1 MTATRP
7 RARSAGGHR
16 DPYALSGTE
25 VCSRLGTD
33 PGRGLGLAEARR
45 RRAEAGPNAVPER
58 PPPSTLAIVAR
69 QFRNAMTLLLTG
81 AGAVSLVVG
90 EPVDALVIAAIVVLN
105 ALLGAVQE
113 GRAEAAA
120 RGVRRLLAD
129 SSTVVRDG
137 EADELASTEIVP
149 GDLIQ
154 LEPGDRVPADGRLV
168 AAAAA
173 EVDESTLT
181 GESLPVSKRTE
192 PPDAPETPLAERAC
206 MLHAGTTVAR
216 GRAAIVVTATGA
228 GTELARVAA
237 LAERPERAT
246 PLQRRLDRLAVT
258 LMRGALVL
266 CVALAALAWA
276 HGSELADSVLI
287 GVSLAVAAV
296 PEGLPAVITMTLA
309 LGMRRLASR
318 GAIVRRLAAVEALG
332 SVNVICT
339 DKTGTLTQNRMAV
352 ARVWPLDRTESDL
365 VRAAL
370 VASAPAA
377 AAEDSAI
384 QGAAAHLG
392 LERAD
397 ALHGARVVGGVPFDA
412 ERRMMSVVLERGGRR
427 DAAVKGAPEAVL
439 PRLAEPAP
447 ELEQVAESWSE
458 EGIRVL
464 LVAERLDIGADDD
477 PEGELVALGL
487 VGLADPPR
495 PSAAPAVAAARRAG
509 IRTVM
514 ITGDHPGTAA
524 AVAVACG
531 LGEPPPRVMTGT
543 ELDRLSDEEL
553 REGVAEVEVFA
564 RAVPAH
570 KLRIVAA
577 LQARGDAVAMTGDG
591 VNDAPALAAADVGVA
606 MGRGGSDAAIE
617 AADIVLTDNDFATI
631 VAAIE
636 GGRTVYRNIVR
647 FIRFLLA
654 ANTGEVLVFA
664 LAISLGLPAPLTV
677 LQILLVNLLTDGPPA
692 LALGVDPPDRDV
704 LHRPPRPP
712 SESIIRPIA
721 RQIAAG
727 GALTGLASFASFLIG
742 WQDSEAAAQ
751 TMCFSTLL
759 FAQLAYVFAV
769 RGERPFPR
777 GGRNPLLLAAVVAST
792 AIGAAVLAVPSFAA
806 RFDAVPLEPGQ
817 LTAALALALIP
828 FAATECAKLAS
839 SSREP

>member
-1 MTATRP
+1 
-7 RARSAGGHR
+7 
-16 DPYALSGTE
+16 
-25 VCSRLGTD
+25 V
-33 PGRGLGLAEARR
+33 
-45 RRAEAGPNAVPER
+45 GPNAVPEA
-58 PPPSTLAIVAR
+58 PPPGFLAVLPR
-69 QFRNAMTLLLTG
+69 QFRNSMTLLLTG

-105 ALLGAVQE
+105 AVLGAVQE
-113 GRAEAAA
+113 GRAESAA

-137 EADELASTEIVP
+137 EAKELPSADIVP
-149 GDLIQ
+149 GDLVL

-168 AAAAA
+168 EAAAA
-173 EVDESTLT
+173 EVDESALT
-181 GESLPVSKRTE
+181 GESLPVSKRAE

-206 MLHAGTTVAR
+206 MVHAGTTVAR
-216 GRAAIVVTATGA
+216 GRAAMVVTATGA
-228 GTELARVAA
+228 RTELARIAA

-246 PLQRRLDRLAVT
+246 PLQRRLDRFAAAL
-258 LMRGALVL
+258 LRGALVL
-266 CVALAALAWA
+266 CVALTALAWA
-276 HGSELADSVLI
+276 QGSELTDGVLI

-309 LGMRRLASR
+309 LGMRALASR

-352 ARVWPLDRTESDL
+352 VRVWPLDRTESDL
-365 VRAAL
+365 VRGAML
-370 VASAPAA
+370 ASAPAGGPEDAAIEA
-377 AAEDSAI
+377 AAAR
-384 QGAAAHLG
+384 LG
-392 LERAD
+392 VVRAD
-397 ALHGARVVGGVPFDA
+397 ALGEASVVGGVPFDA
-412 ERRMMSVVLERGGRR
+412 ERRMMSVVLERGDRR
-427 DAAVKGAPEAVL
+427 TAAVKGAPEAVL

-447 ELEQVAESWSE
+447 ELERLAESWSE

-464 LVAERLDIGADDD
+464 LVAERGDIGAADD
-477 PEGELVALGL
+477 PESELVALGL
-487 VGLADPPR
+487 VGLADVPR

-509 IRTVM
+509 IRTAM
-514 ITGDHPGTAA
+514 ITGDHPRTAA
-524 AVAVACG
+524 AVAAACG
-531 LGEPPPRVMTGT
+531 LGRPEPRVMTGT
-543 ELDRLSDEEL
+543 EIDRLSDEEL
-553 REGVAEVEVFA
+553 REQVAAVDVFA

-692 LALGVDPPDRDV
+692 LALGLDPPDRDV
-704 LHRPPRPP
+704 LRRPPRPA
-712 SESIIRPIA
+712 SEGILPPIA
-721 RQIAAG
+721 RDVVAG
-727 GALTGLASFASFLIG
+727 GVLTGLASFASFFIG
-742 WQDSEAAAQ
+742 REHGDEVAQ
-751 TMCFSTLL
+751 TMCLTTLL

-769 RGERPFPR
+769 RGERTFLR
-777 GGRNPLLLAAVVAST
+777 SGRNPFLLAAVLASA
-792 AIGAAVLAVPSFAA
+792 AIGAAVLAVPTLAA
-806 RFDAVPLEPGQ
+806 RFDAVALEPGQ
-817 LTAALALALIP
+817 LAAALALAVIP